1 MNQHDRFFAAQRIN
15 LTPREERGFPRS
27 PMIAARHRRPAGRFR
42 FLAGVVVGAALAFTW
57 DAHADPVQRHIEA
70 YERYTTDISHN
81 PCLDRAHFALS
92 VANAKQRG
100 MPLTEA
106 MNAVRGAA
114 EKHNASARETSEM
127 IALVL
132 RVWAQR
138 DAPEAAFDREFLVCA
153 RGETGI

>member
-15 LTPREERGFPRS
+15 LTPREERSFPRS

-70 YERYTTDISHN
+70 YERYTT
-81 PCLDRAHFALS
+81 HFALS

-132 RVWAQR
+132 RVWAQP
-138 DAPEAAFDREFLVCA
+138 DEPEAAFDREFLVCA